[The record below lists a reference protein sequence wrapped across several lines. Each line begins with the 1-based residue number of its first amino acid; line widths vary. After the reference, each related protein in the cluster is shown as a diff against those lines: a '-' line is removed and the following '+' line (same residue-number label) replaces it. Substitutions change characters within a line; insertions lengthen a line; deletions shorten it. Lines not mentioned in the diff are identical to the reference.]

1 MALEMREGD
10 VQLIIWSIYM
20 VRRKDKKIY
29 TGITVDVTRRL
40 EEHQG
45 AGTKGAKFLR
55 GRGPLELLVVMPVG
69 NRGDALRVEQRV
81 KRLSRSRKEDIIRE
95 PAILASFIEDEKK
108 R

>member
-1 MALEMREGD
+1 
-10 VQLIIWSIYM
+10 M
-20 VRRKDKKIY
+20 VRGKDKKIY
-29 TGITVDVTRRL
+29 TGISTNVSRRF

-45 AGTKGAKFLR
+45 TGTKGAKFLR
-55 GRGPLELLVVMPVG
+55 GRGPLELLVAMPVG

-95 PAILASFIEDEKK
+95 PAILSSFIEDEKK

>member
-1 MALEMREGD
+1 MREGD

-20 VRRKDKKIY
+20 VRSKDKKIY
-29 TGITVDVTRRL
+29 TGITIDIARRF
-40 EEHQG
+40 EEHKG
-45 AGTKGAKFLR
+45 AGTKGSKFLR